1 MPLPCGPHPQQETLD
16 AGFSNYR
23 HTTILFIILFYF
35 QHHIHFFIKTN

>member
-23 HTTILFIILFYF
+23 HTTILFYS
-35 QHHIHFFIKTN
+35 